1 MSKNSELKKMPSYG
15 ADAIKVL
22 KGLDAV
28 RKRPGM
34 YIGDTDDGSGL
45 HHMVFE
51 VVDNSIDEALAGYC
65 KTISV
70 SINSDN
76 TVTVEDDGRG
86 IPVDM
91 HKGEKMSAAEVIMTQ
106 LHAGGKF
113 DHDSYKVSGGL
124 HGVGV
129 SVVNALSANV
139 REGLNNGVSEAISN
153 ADVNSIIII
162 CDGRTFIAGADITE
176 FGQAPKGPSLY
187 EVQDMIE
194 NSPKPVIAAIHGTAL
209 GGGLEV
215 ALTCHYR
222 IAVPSAK
229 CGLPEVNLGLL
240 PGAGGTQR
248 LPRIVGAQKALVM
261 MTSGEHVPANQ
272 CLEMG
277 LVDEMAVE
285 GDLEKDAIAFANK
298 IVEEGRPL
306 VKVRDADDKIKSDK
320 GNEELFSSFRKTIAR
335 KTRGF
340 LAPEYN
346 IQCVEAAVN
355 LPFEEGLKVEQDLFM
370 KLMTGSQS
378 AAQRYIFFAQRQVT
392 KIPDIEKETP
402 IKDVSSVGV
411 IGAGTM
417 GGGISM
423 NFANAGIPVTII
435 EQSQERLDKG
445 LSIIRKNYENT
456 AAKGRITQEQVEERM
471 ALIDGK
477 TSIEEL
483 NSQDLIIEAVFENM
497 DLKKDI
503 FKQLDGICKEG
514 AILAS
519 NTSALDVNEI
529 AAETNRPE
537 DVIGLHFFSPAN
549 VMKLLEIVRGD
560 KTSKSVV
567 ATSLAVAK
575 KINKI
580 AAVVGVC
587 PGFVGNRI
595 LAQRQ
600 REANKLILEGA
611 LPWDIDDALF
621 EFGFPM
627 GPFAMSDLAGLDIGW
642 NKETSNG
649 ETLRDVLCEA
659 GRLGQ
664 KSGKGFY
671 LYDENR
677 NKSPD
682 PEVEAL
688 IKKFGEERQIQMR
701 DISKEEILQRC
712 LYPMINEGFKILEE
726 GMAIRAS
733 DIDIVWTNGYG
744 WPVYEGGPMFYGN
757 LIGYDKVLEW
767 LQKAE
772 KELGPEFK
780 PSPYL
785 ERVVAEK
792 INIL

>member
-1 MSKNSELKKMPSYG
+1 MSNINEVTTLDIKNE
-15 ADAIKVL
+15 V
-22 KGLDAV
+22 AV
-28 RKRPGM
+28 
-34 YIGDTDDGSGL
+34 ITL
-45 HHMVFE
+45 
-51 VVDNSIDEALAGYC
+51 NS
-65 KTISV
+65 
-70 SINSDN
+70 
-76 TVTVEDDGRG
+76 
-86 IPVDM
+86 PP
-91 HKGEKMSAAEVIMTQ
+91 
-106 LHAGGKF
+106 
-113 DHDSYKVSGGL
+113 
-124 HGVGV
+124 
-129 SVVNALSANV
+129 VNALSANV
-139 REGLNNGVSEAISN
+139 REGLKEG
-153 ADVNSIIII
+153 VNSAINDESVKSIVII
-162 CDGRTFIAGADITE
+162 CEGRTFIAGADITE

-187 EVQDMIE
+187 EVQDTIE

-222 IAVPSAK
+222 IAVPSSK

-248 LPRIVGAQKALVM
+248 LPRIVGAAKALVM
-261 MTSGEHVPANQ
+261 MTSGEHVPAEQ
-272 CLEMG
+272 CLSMG
-277 LVDEMAVE
+277 LVDEMAKE
-285 GDLEKDAIAFANK
+285 DSLLEDALTFAQK
-298 IVEEGRPL
+298 IVSEKRPL
-306 VKVRDADDKIKSDK
+306 VKVRDAEDKIAADK
-320 GNEELFSSFRKTIAR
+320 GNNALFADFRKSIAR

-346 IQCVEAAVN
+346 IQCIEAAVN
-355 LPFEEGLKVEQDLFM
+355 KPFDEGLKIEQELFM
-370 KLMTGSQS
+370 KLMTGTQS
-378 AAQRYIFFAQRQVT
+378 AAQRYMFFAQRQVT
-392 KIPDIEKETP
+392 KIPDIEPDTEV
-402 IKDVSSVGV
+402 KDINSVGV

-423 NFANAGIPVTII
+423 NFANVGIPVTII

-445 LSIIRKNYENT
+445 LSIIRKNYENS
-456 AAKGRITQEQVEERM
+456 ASRGRITEAQVEERM
-471 ALIDGK
+471 NLIDGK
-477 TSIEEL
+477 TSIEAL
-483 NSQDLIIEAVFENM
+483 GTQDMIIEAVFENM
-497 DLKKDI
+497 ELKKDI

-519 NTSALDVNEI
+519 NTSALDVNVI

-549 VMKLLEIVRGD
+549 VMRLLEIVRGD

-567 ATSLAVAK
+567 ASSLAIAK
-575 KINKI
+575 KIQKI

-621 EFGFPM
+621 DFGFPM

-642 NKETSNG
+642 SKDTSKG
-649 ETLRDVLCEA
+649 ESLRDVLCEA

-664 KSGKGFY
+664 KSSKGFY
-671 LYDENR
+671 IYDENR

-688 IKKFGEERQIQMR
+688 IKKFGEERQIRMR
-701 DISKEEILQRC
+701 DGITKEEILERC

-757 LIGYDKVLEW
+757 TIGFDKVLFW
-767 LQKAE
+767 LKKAE
-772 KELGPEFK
+772 LELGPEFK
-780 PSPYL
+780 PSAYL
-785 ERVVAEK
+785 EKVVTEE
-792 INIL
+792 INIF